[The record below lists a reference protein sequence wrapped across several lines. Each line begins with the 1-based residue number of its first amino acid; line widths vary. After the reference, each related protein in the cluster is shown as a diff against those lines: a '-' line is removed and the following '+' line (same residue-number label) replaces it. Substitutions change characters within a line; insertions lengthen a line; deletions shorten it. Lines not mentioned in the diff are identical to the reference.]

1 MIQNEVWV
9 ERFRPESLTEVIGH
23 DKTIARLQDWVDDDS
38 MPNLLLHGPAGTGKT
53 ATVVAFAKD
62 KYGDRWSSNL
72 IEMNASDERGIDVVR
87 DRIKSLAK
95 QSPAGD
101 FGYKIIYLDEAD
113 SLCLPPG
120 TEVITGYPSESNQE
134 IKKIENV
141 STDSEPIPSVDFE
154 TNKIQSDKGKAIE
167 TGTQDFYKMELSDG
181 REVIASLNHPFFTV
195 QQESQKLIEKELGEL
210 SEGDEIADF
219 STEIGV
225 KECEVC
231 GDFTTNSRYCSVE
244 CKDHGH
250 SKEISGD
257 GNPMFGKEWSDE
269 KREKIVEKLSDGRLS
284 GEDNPNFGGH
294 FHGSHWKDMS
304 EQARE
309 EAVEKLSASHRG
321 KKLSKEHRDSIARSL
336 KETFGGDVSEKYESA
351 NYRYHLKGENETD
364 CEICGETKKVG
375 GRDGIY
381 VHHIDGDRS
390 NNSEENL
397 KNVCPTCHNFVC
409 HERWED
415 INEGWKENDY
425 RKDIVGNGGRQN
437 VKTVEVESIEYDHH
451 GKAYNITMEGTPNFM
466 LANGILTHNTN
477 DAQAALRRIMEQYAD
492 NTRFILSCNYP
503 NKLIDPIQ
511 SRCISLPFKR
521 LDNHQVKQLLERICE
536 KADVKYEDEAIDSIV
551 DYTSGDARRAVHTLQ
566 TSVDEGVLT
575 TDIID
580 VVSQTVPQDKI
591 DEMIEN
597 AASAN
602 MEEAQETLIYDIVP
616 EVTDYSKFASSLMN
630 AIKYNDTIE
639 DDVRWYMISRL
650 GETER
655 NIQEG
660 SNPHVQLG
668 SFLAQ
673 IPVARNASIPNYE

>member
-53 ATVVAFAKD
+53 ATAVAFAKD

-113 SLCLPPG
+113 SL
-120 TEVITGYPSESNQE
+120 
-134 IKKIENV
+134 
-141 STDSEPIPSVDFE
+141 
-154 TNKIQSDKGKAIE
+154 
-167 TGTQDFYKMELSDG
+167 
-181 REVIASLNHPFFTV
+181 
-195 QQESQKLIEKELGEL
+195 
-210 SEGDEIADF
+210 
-219 STEIGV
+219 
-225 KECEVC
+225 
-231 GDFTTNSRYCSVE
+231 
-244 CKDHGH
+244 
-250 SKEISGD
+250 
-257 GNPMFGKEWSDE
+257 
-269 KREKIVEKLSDGRLS
+269 
-284 GEDNPNFGGH
+284 
-294 FHGSHWKDMS
+294 
-304 EQARE
+304 
-309 EAVEKLSASHRG
+309 
-321 KKLSKEHRDSIARSL
+321 
-336 KETFGGDVSEKYESA
+336 
-351 NYRYHLKGENETD
+351 
-364 CEICGETKKVG
+364 TK
-375 GRDGIY
+375 
-381 VHHIDGDRS
+381 
-390 NNSEENL
+390 
-397 KNVCPTCHNFVC
+397 
-409 HERWED
+409 
-415 INEGWKENDY
+415 
-425 RKDIVGNGGRQN
+425 
-437 VKTVEVESIEYDHH
+437 
-451 GKAYNITMEGTPNFM
+451 
-466 LANGILTHNTN
+466 

-536 KADVKYEDEAIDSIV
+536 KANVEYEDEAIDSIV

-580 VVSQTVPQDKI
+580 VVSPTVPQDKI

-639 DDVRWYMISRL
+639 DDVRWYIISRL